1 MAIVGSRTRVDVQHV
16 LLTSVGAGGLSVD
29 VLIANVLSILTAS
42 KKNDRR
48 YRSSYYVQNAIGK
61 LEKNGLLHL
70 DTKGGAS
77 FVRLT
82 EKGNRELAQYTAEAE
97 TLKPKKWDGKWRLV
111 IFDIKETKKGKRD
124 RIRRNLA
131 RFGFEKLQNS
141 IWVYPYECEDL
152 ITYLKADC
160 KIDKEVLY
168 IVSEKIPDD
177 GWIRKKFGLST

>member
-1 MAIVGSRTRVDVQHV
+1 MAVGNTTRVDVQHV
-16 LLTSVGAGGLSVD
+16 LLTAVGGGVLNMD
-29 VLIANVLSILTAS
+29 VLVADVLKTLTTL

-48 YRSSYYVQNAIGK
+48 YRSSYYVHNAIAK
-61 LEKNGLLHL
+61 LQKKGLLCF
-70 DTKGGAS
+70 DTKGTRVS
-77 FVRLT
+77 VRLT
-82 EKGNRELAQYTAEAE
+82 NKGERELAQYTTESE
-97 TLKPKKWDGKWRLV
+97 TLKPQKWDGKWRLV

-152 ITYLKADC
+152 ITFLKADC
-160 KIDKEVLY
+160 HIDKEVLY

-177 GWIRKKFGLST
+177 GWIRKKFKLPL

>member
-1 MAIVGSRTRVDVQHV
+1 MTAGNTRVDVHHI
-16 LLTSVGAGGLSVD
+16 LLTEAGSG
-29 VLIANVLSILTAS
+29 VLNVETLVANALCVLAAS

-48 YRSSYYVQNAIGK
+48 YRSSYYVQNAIDR
-61 LEKNGLLHL
+61 LQKNGLLAL
-70 DTKGGAS
+70 DKKDDISLA
-77 FVRLT
+77 RLT
-82 EKGNRELAQYTAEAE
+82 KKGDRELAKYTAESE
-97 TLKPKKWDGKWRLV
+97 TLKPQKWDGKWRLV
-111 IFDIKETKKGKRD
+111 IFDIKETKKGQRD

-168 IVSEKIPDD
+168 IVSEKIPND
-177 GWIRKKFGLST
+177 GWIRKKFGLYPV